1 MHRESRRPLTLL
13 TICIALTSLPT
24 ACADKPADEA
34 ASDTA
39 PTSDS
44 DSDSTDTGTDTEG
57 TACQAETALELAEC
71 VERDRY
77 IADLEFIAQPRDP
90 GSAHWQEV
98 QDLCFDRFTEYG
110 FDVELHSY
118 ATGVNV
124 IGTKLGTET
133 PEQRILVAGHY
144 DHIPGCNGADD
155 NASGTAAT
163 LEAARV
169 LSARDYPRTLVVACW
184 DEEELGL
191 LGAEAYAA
199 EQVIGADGELLFNW
213 NFEMIGF
220 TDDAPDSQTVPDG
233 FELLFPDQVE
243 ELEANQYR
251 GDFIAVIVD
260 EDGAAMVQPFMSYA
274 EAFALS
280 AVLLPV
286 PADLKN
292 SPLLADLRRSDH
304 AAFWE
309 IDVPAV
315 MLTDTS
321 EFRYANY
328 HCATGE
334 DAVEL
339 LDHDFSAKVISAA
352 VGAAAESLGL

>member
-1 MHRESRRPLTLL
+1 MILGLSVALASLSTGCKDDPLG
-13 TICIALTSLPT
+13 
-24 ACADKPADEA
+24 DEA
-34 ASDTA
+34 ASASTGDSGSADTHA
-39 PTSDS
+39 
-44 DSDSTDTGTDTEG
+44 DTGTETGDAQCSSG
-57 TACQAETALELAEC
+57 TPQELADC
-71 VERDRY
+71 VDRDRY
-77 IADLEFIAQPRDP
+77 VADLEFIAQPRDP

-110 FDVELHSY
+110 FDVELHTY

-124 IGTKLGTET
+124 IGTKLGTEN
-133 PEQRILVAGHY
+133 PEQRIVVAGHY

-155 NASGTAAT
+155 NASGTAAA

-169 LSARDYPRTLVVACW
+169 LSQRDYPRTLVVACW

-191 LGAEAYAA
+191 VGAEAYVDAA
-199 EQVIGADGELLFNW
+199 VVGAGDQILFNW

-233 FELLFPDQVE
+233 FELLFPDQVQ

-251 GDFIAVIVD
+251 GDFVAVVVD
-260 EDGAAMVQPFMSYA
+260 EDGMAMIQPFMTYA
-274 EAFALS
+274 EGYGLP

-309 IDVPAV
+309 LDVPAV

-339 LDHDFSAKVISAA
+339 LDHEFSAKVIAST